1 MTPET
6 VLTIVRQSLEVGLLV
21 AAPMLGAALVTGLVV
36 GILQAATQV
45 NEMTLS
51 FIPKLVALFATLAVA
66 GPWMLSTLV
75 DFTRRLLTE
84 LPQLVG

>member
-1 MTPET
+1 MPRRPPTR
-6 VLTIVRQSLEVGLLV
+6 LCL
-21 AAPMLGAALVTGLVV
+21 
-36 GILQAATQV
+36 
-45 NEMTLS
+45 
-51 FIPKLVALFATLAVA
+51 ATLAVA